1 MDKCGI
7 LHCSTSSDRPPCFS
21 PCPLSVS
28 SSGLT
33 KQIDLVFAVMEFLSN
48 LVVFGADVVYPAY
61 KSFKAI
67 KTDDKADDIQVVNV
81 LGLFEK

>member
-1 MDKCGI
+1 
-7 LHCSTSSDRPPCFS
+7 
-21 PCPLSVS
+21 
-28 SSGLT
+28 
-33 KQIDLVFAVMEFLSN
+33 MEFLSN